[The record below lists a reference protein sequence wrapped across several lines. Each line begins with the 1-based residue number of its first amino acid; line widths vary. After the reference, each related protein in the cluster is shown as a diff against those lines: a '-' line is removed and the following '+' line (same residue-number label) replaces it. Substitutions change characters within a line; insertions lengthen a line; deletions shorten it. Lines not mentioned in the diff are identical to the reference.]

1 MHISFLFTLAL
12 PFFAALARP
21 LPGGQSDLDLR
32 ADPLDVG
39 ALDLRSL
46 SLDLHSLDLRELEDL
61 EALLEARAKGAAP
74 RTPPPRQAR
83 HSSKPAKA
91 KSKVPAAAPH
101 PKAPSGKITPTQ
113 QAERKKAVK
122 HKVAANQKKKADL
135 RDKAIDRKAT
145 NPAVKVPRPPRPP
158 TVKGTPKT
166 AKARNTQQRANEK
179 QQERKAAGRTK
190 FADAAAAH
198 RATTNLPNRKHVYNV
213 HEKVNGKVQSVK
225 YTGEDARR
233 AVFNSHLH
241 KNNPVNFQPKTFE
254 NRLQGPKD
262 NKSKPIPYMKGK
274 GREFP
279 LSKSPAGYKGEAP
292 GAARVIIQPTK
303 TGHKF
308 QGVVAH
314 DPALPAGHPGHF
326 DHFLVHKSKH

>member
-12 PFFAALARP
+12 PFFAALAHP

-32 ADPLDVG
+32 ADPLDGG

-101 PKAPSGKITPTQ
+101 PKAPSGKITPQ
-113 QAERKKAVK
+113 QQEERKNAVRD
-122 HKVAANQKKKADL
+122 KVAANQRKNADL
-135 RDKAIDRKAT
+135 RNQAIARKAI
-145 NPAVKVPRPPRPP
+145 NPAIKVPRLPHSP

-166 AKARNTQQRANEK
+166 TKAVNTQQLANEH
-179 QQERKAAGRTK
+179 QRARKEAGRIM

-213 HEKVNGKVQSVK
+213 HESRYFCHKCSFFGSNFCGSEVNGKVQSVK

-233 AVFNSHLH
+233 AVFNSHFH
-241 KNNPVNFQPKTFE
+241 KNHPVNFQVCSFSSFTCTSMHISMFLCSPKPSRTDS
-254 NRLQGPKD
+254 KD
-262 NKSKPIPYMKGK
+262 LLTTRANLYLI
-274 GREFP
+274 
-279 LSKSPAGYKGEAP
+279 
-292 GAARVIIQPTK
+292 
-303 TGHKF
+303 
-308 QGVVAH
+308 
-314 DPALPAGHPGHF
+314 
-326 DHFLVHKSKH
+326 

>member
-12 PFFAALARP
+12 PFFAALAHP
-21 LPGGQSDLDLR
+21 LPGGQSKLDLR

-46 SLDLHSLDLRELEDL
+46 SLDLHSLDLRELGDL
-61 EALLEARAKGAAP
+61 QALLEARAKGSAP
-74 RTPPPRQAR
+74 RRPPPRQAR
-83 HSSKPAKA
+83 HSSKPAKV

-101 PKAPSGKITPTQ
+101 PEVPSRKITPIQ
-113 QAERKKAVK
+113 QKERKKAVK
-122 HKVAANQKKKADL
+122 KKVTANQRKNEDL
-135 RDKAIDRKAT
+135 RNKAIARKAT

-158 TVKGTPKT
+158 TAKGTPKT
-166 AKARNTQQRANEK
+166 AKAHNTQQEANRR

-213 HEKVNGKVQSVK
+213 HESRYFCHKCSFFRSNSCGSEVDGKVQSVK

-241 KNNPVNFQPKTFE
+241 KNNPVNFQVCSFSSLTCTSIHISMFLCSPKPSRTDS
-254 NRLQGPKD
+254 KD
-262 NKSKPIPYMKGK
+262 LRTTRANP
-274 GREFP
+274 
-279 LSKSPAGYKGEAP
+279 
-292 GAARVIIQPTK
+292 
-303 TGHKF
+303 
-308 QGVVAH
+308 
-314 DPALPAGHPGHF
+314 
-326 DHFLVHKSKH
+326 FLI